1 MKLEIATTSMPPTE
15 SSSTSSPTG
24 CRHRRRGPR
33 ARTRHNQRAATHQ
46 DALAEAEKASIN
58 VGYFEWEKV
67 KQTEVSKNTG
77 KQKSAKTRRNP
88 KHLPA
93 AELGKVVLQ
102 DFEKFKEH
110 LERDW
115 IMKRELKKV
124 RLEALEDAEVA
135 VLHCDWAEQ
144 HKVTEIAEVQ
154 SAYFNGRYS
163 YDLHTGYQCV
173 TNCNS
178 ACLSGTAHTF
188 IAPKSLTSIFCKKK
202 LELKF

>member
-1 MKLEIATTSMPPTE
+1 MELKVEALVTRKLLGKDQRGYGVDMVILEARNGNFEPETSFKDE
-15 SSSTSSPTG
+15 LNS
-24 CRHRRRGPR
+24 
-33 ARTRHNQRAATHQ
+33 
-46 DALAEAEKASIN
+46 LAEAEKASIN